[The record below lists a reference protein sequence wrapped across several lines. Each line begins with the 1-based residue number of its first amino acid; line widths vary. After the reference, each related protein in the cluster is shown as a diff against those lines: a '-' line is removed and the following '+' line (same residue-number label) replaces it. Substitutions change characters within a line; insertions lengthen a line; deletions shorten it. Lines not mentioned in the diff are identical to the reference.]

1 MNIRPLRTTSD
12 YEWAL
17 VEIEAYFKDVPA
29 PGTAAADRFDVL
41 SVLIEKFEDG
51 NFSVPQA
58 DPVDVLEFAI
68 QSMGRTQAELA
79 TILGSPSR
87 ASEILNRKRKL
98 NLDMIRKI
106 SQTWKLPID
115 ALTDDY
121 ALELSHA

>member
-1 MNIRPLRTTSD
+1 MDIRPLRTTSD

-17 VEIEAYFKDVPA
+17 AEIEIYFKNTPV
-29 PGTAAADRFDVL
+29 PGTADADRFDVL
-41 SVLIEKFEDG
+41 SVLIEKFEDAH
-51 NFSVPQA
+51 FSVPKA
-58 DPVDVLEFAI
+58 DPVEVLEFAM

-79 TILGSPSR
+79 AILGSPSR